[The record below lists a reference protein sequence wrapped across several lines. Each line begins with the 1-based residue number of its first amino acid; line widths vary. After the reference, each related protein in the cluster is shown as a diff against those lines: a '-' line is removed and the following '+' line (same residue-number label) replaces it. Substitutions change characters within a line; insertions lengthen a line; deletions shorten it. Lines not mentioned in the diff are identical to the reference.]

1 MGLTS
6 KFLSGVMAVSALSTV
21 WATQA
26 IAQVEVEVPPRTTFN
41 PVADEFN
48 RAASNSSA
56 DIFRAQSLLG
66 QVQFIFGVG
75 FPWPN
80 GSIGAFP
87 EQALARDTRGLI
99 LLYRDAFLKQYSS
112 DPVIRVIDLPN
123 PYNSSILTQ
132 PIYTEFNRPAVPFN
146 GQPLP

>member
-6 KFLSGVMAVSALSTV
+6 KFLSGVMAVSAMSTV
-21 WATQA
+21 WATQTH
-26 IAQVEVEVPPRTTFN
+26 AQPEVPVPPRTTFN
-41 PVADEFN
+41 PVADQFN
-48 RAASNSSA
+48 RAASRSA
-56 DIFRAQSLLG
+56 GDIFRAQSLLG
-66 QVQFIFGVG
+66 QVQFIFGVS

-87 EQALARDTRGLI
+87 EQAARADARNFI
-99 LLYRDAFLKQYSS
+99 LLYREAFLNQYAS

-123 PYNSSILTQ
+123 PYNTSILTQ
-132 PIYTEFNRPAVPFN
+132 PLYTEFNRPAVPFN